1 MICPNISS
9 NGSSQNERALGSMLC
24 LSRFIGTWGPLHPS
38 FVFTSASICSSI
50 FHTQTMA
57 SLNLEERW
65 QTKTSSALERS
76 KLMFNNTLLSDIKFA
91 FPKADS
97 NSMIPAHKYVLAT
110 SSPVFFTMFYGDLA
124 ETSDTV
130 NIADYD
136 SDVFL
141 RFLRFI
147 YCEEANFEDM
157 MCAIDVWHLADKYD
171 VPSLAKECLEYLDG
185 NMDPVDAFDLLTYA
199 SQLNNEFL
207 EQTCWEVIDYN
218 AEAIVADESFLD
230 VQHAFLLSFV
240 KRSSARIKE
249 LSLFQ
254 ALDRWATKKCEEA
267 STTVDGEH
275 KRRFLGEEMIRHFRF
290 SLMSPK
296 EFSDEVEPSGV
307 LLANEI
313 LDVFK
318 QFSSVSIP
326 GGFKF
331 STSPRRSSNETIFQ
345 SCDLGNIRHGSLSM
359 THIHVFR
366 GVSRKTGLL
375 TFAVTEDISLSGVRI
390 VTDKGRESCRVSL
403 VISNGNKHLR
413 QIKDHNFTCNTDR
426 TFSSYGE
433 IDVVF
438 NRPIALETNTCYT
451 IKTNTDTT
459 NNLDSG
465 FVYQHKDRKPEATWS
480 ISSPINFGISSSV
493 DTDSVN
499 TVISFSYFGNNCDQN
514 CPEHSAVGGEITK
527 LVFVHDNEPTDVP
540 YCIAAELAL
549 LRRSSRWVF

>member
-1 MICPNISS
+1 MSVTF
-9 NGSSQNERALGSMLC
+9 
-24 LSRFIGTWGPLHPS
+24 SRFIGTWGPLHSS
-38 FVFTSASICSSI
+38 FVFTSASICSII

-65 QTKTSSALERS
+65 QTKTSSVLDRS

-91 FPKADS
+91 FPNAAS
-97 NSMIPAHKYVLAT
+97 NSMIPAHKYVLAI
-110 SSPVFFTMFYGDLA
+110 SSPVFFTMFYGGLA
-124 ETSDTV
+124 ETSDTI
-130 NIADYD
+130 NITDCD

-157 MCAIDVWHLADKYD
+157 KCAIDVWHLADKYD

-199 SQLNNEFL
+199 RRFNNEFL

-267 STTVDGEH
+267 STNVDGEH
-275 KRRFLGEEMIRHFRF
+275 KRRFLGEDMIKQFRF

-296 EFSDEVEPSGV
+296 EFADEVEPSGV
-307 LLANEI
+307 LQANEV

-318 QFSSVSIP
+318 QFTSVSIP

-331 STSPRRSSNETIFQ
+331 PTSPRKKPNETMPQ
-345 SCDLGNIRHGSLSM
+345 TCDLGNIRHGSHA
-359 THIHVFR
+359 TP
-366 GVSRKTGLL
+366 VSRKTGVL
-375 TFAVTEDISLSGVRI
+375 TFAVTKDVLLSGVKI
-390 VTDKGRESCRVSL
+390 VTDKGREYCRVSL
-403 VISNGNKHLR
+403 AIAHGDKQVR
-413 QIKDHNFTCNTDR
+413 RIKDHNFICNYH
-426 TFSSYGE
+426 SIGSYGE

-438 NRPIALETNTCYT
+438 NRPFALAKNTCYT

-465 FVYQHKDRKPEATWS
+465 FVYQMSGFSNSGFLPML
-480 ISSPINFGISSSV
+480 SSSIIGPTRFGSTPSL
-493 DTDSVN
+493 DTNKSNNVN
-499 TVISFSYFGNNCDQN
+499 PIISFSYFGNCDKN

-527 LVFVHDNEPTDVP
+527 LVFVNDNEPTDVP
-540 YCIAAELAL
+540 
-549 LRRSSRWVF
+549 RWL

>member
-1 MICPNISS
+1 MSVT
-9 NGSSQNERALGSMLC
+9 
-24 LSRFIGTWGPLHPS
+24 LSPFIGTWGNLGAAPFEFRFHFRLNL
-38 FVFTSASICSSI
+38 FTYLSYPDVPRRS
-50 FHTQTMA
+50 QTMA

-65 QTKTSSALERS
+65 QTKTSSVLERS

-124 ETSDTV
+124 ETSDTI
-130 NIADYD
+130 NITDCG

-147 YCEEANFEDM
+147 YCEEANFEDT

-185 NMDPVDAFDLLTYA
+185 NMDPVDAFDVLTYA

-207 EQTCWEVIDYN
+207 GQSCWEVIDYN
-218 AEAIVADESFLD
+218 AEAIVADESFVD

-267 STTVDGEH
+267 STTVDGEQ

-307 LLANEI
+307 LQANEI

-326 GGFKF
+326 GRFKF
-331 STSPRRSSNETIFQ
+331 STSPRKSSYEVMTL
-345 SCDLGNIRHGSLSM
+345 SCDLGNIKNGSFM
-359 THIHVFR
+359 TP
-366 GVSRKTGLL
+366 VSRKTGVL
-375 TFAVTEDISLSGVRI
+375 TFAVTKDVLLSGVKI
-390 VTDKGRESCRVSL
+390 VTDKGREYCRVSL
-403 VISNGNKHLR
+403 AIANGDKQVR
-413 QIKDHNFTCNTDR
+413 RIKDHNFICNYYNSLSSD
-426 TFSSYGE
+426 SYGE

-438 NRPIALETNTCYT
+438 NRPFALAKNTCYT

-465 FVYQHKDRKPEATWS
+465 FVYQTSGFSNSGFS
-480 ISSPINFGISSSV
+480 ISSSIIGPTLFGSTPSLDTNKSNNVNPI
-493 DTDSVN
+493 
-499 TVISFSYFGNNCDQN
+499 ISFSHFGNCDKN

-527 LVFVHDNEPTDVP
+527 LVFVNDNEPTDLP
-540 YCIAAELAL
+540 
-549 LRRSSRWVF
+549 RWL

>member
-1 MICPNISS
+1 
-9 NGSSQNERALGSMLC
+9 MLNFVLMRSAFC
-24 LSRFIGTWGPLHPS
+24 RGVGTWGPLHSS

-57 SLNLEERW
+57 SLNLEQRW
-65 QTKTSSALERS
+65 QTKTSSVLERS

-124 ETSDTV
+124 ETSDTI
-130 NIADYD
+130 NITDCG

-185 NMDPVDAFDLLTYA
+185 NMDPLDAFDLLTYA
-199 SQLNNEFL
+199 RQFNNEIL

-275 KRRFLGEEMIRHFRF
+275 KRRFLGEDIIKQFRF

-307 LLANEI
+307 LQANEI

-318 QFSSVSIP
+318 QFSFVSIP

-331 STSPRRSSNETIFQ
+331 STSPRRSSYEAMTL
-345 SCDLGNIRHGSLSM
+345 SCDLGSIKNGSFM
-359 THIHVFR
+359 TH
-366 GVSRKTGLL
+366 VSRKTGLL

-403 VISNGNKHLR
+403 AISHGDKQLR
-413 QIKDHNFTCNTDR
+413 RINDHNFTCNTGTYQSADLS
-426 TFSSYGE
+426 FGSYGE

-438 NRPIALETNTCYT
+438 NRPFALAKNTCYT

-465 FVYQHKDRKPEATWS
+465 FVYQHKDHKPEETSGFSHSMATWS
-480 ISSPINFGISSSV
+480 TFSPTHFGTSSSV

-499 TVISFSYFGNNCDQN
+499 TIISFSYFGNCDKN

-527 LVFVHDNEPTDVP
+527 LIFVHDNEPTDVP
-540 YCIAAELAL
+540 YWVEGELPL
-549 LRRSSRWVF
+549 LRRSSRWVSQ